1 MTEVIAW
8 DLRFLPDTSY
18 PLEGAV
24 LNLHDFSDS
33 YLEAEL
39 VGSNAGLLKLAVGG
53 KRNNVVEGE
62 RFSRYLAPK
71 TLRIALR

>member
-8 DLRFLPDTSY
+8 DLRFPPDTSY

-24 LNLHDFSDS
+24 LNLSDFADR

-39 VGSNAGLLKLAVGG
+39 VGSNAGLLKLAVGASYIMWLRG
-53 KRNNVVEGE
+53 SDLVV
-62 RFSRYLAPK
+62 
-71 TLRIALR
+71 I

>member
-18 PLEGAV
+18 PLEEAV
-24 LNLHDFSDS
+24 PNLPDFADS

-53 KRNNVVEGE
+53 NLNNVVAVE
-62 RFSRYLAPK
+62 RFSHYLTSPI
-71 TLRIALR
+71 RIRLQ